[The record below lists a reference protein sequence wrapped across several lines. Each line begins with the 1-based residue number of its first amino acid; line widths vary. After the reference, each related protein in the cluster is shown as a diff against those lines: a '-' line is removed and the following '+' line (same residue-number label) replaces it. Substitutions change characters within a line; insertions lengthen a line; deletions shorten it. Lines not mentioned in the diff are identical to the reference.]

1 MSLRR
6 LLVSKGNPMFW
17 PPAEGALL
25 ACFMTILMNLLFL
38 ATGLIA
44 EVLPQLAM
52 HVQQPVLRQ
61 FNLFSLAMIALWSS
75 VFGLILVIRR
85 NNPQSQIP
93 GLIVTYLFGH
103 PMVVMAY
110 FNGVHSMVTGLL
122 LAVTPAFGF
131 VMFRNRHVVNALLLI
146 WLEVILLG
154 LAVSLGWLT
163 DAPLYGDQPP
173 NRFLVPIWFFIQVL
187 IGFPVALALLMIT
200 RYIVSTLRT
209 REAQVRELSRRDA
222 LTGVWNRG
230 YLNEL
235 IAREVALAERSGQ
248 PLAMVVADLDLFKR
262 INDEH
267 GHAAGDQALIHAA
280 RSLGASIREVDHLGR
295 YGGEEFVLLLPNCD
309 KENARITAERCR
321 KALSAEPVKTEQTE
335 LTLNGSFGVAS
346 VRGGKINSDELFR
359 QADRALYQ
367 AKEAG
372 RNRVMVAN

>member
-25 ACFMTILMNLLFL
+25 ACLMTILMNLLFL
-38 ATGLIA
+38 ATGLVA
-44 EVLPQLAM
+44 QVLPQVAM
-52 HVQQPVLRQ
+52 HVEQPVLRQ

-75 VFGLILVIRR
+75 VFLLILVIRR

-122 LAVTPAFGF
+122 LAATPAFGF
-131 VMFRNRHVVNALLLI
+131 VMFRNRHVMNALLLI
-146 WLEVILLG
+146 WLEIILLG

-187 IGFPVALALLMIT
+187 IGFPVALALIMIT
-200 RYIVSTLRT
+200 RYIVSTLRA
-209 REAQVRELSRRDA
+209 REAQVLELSRRDA

-235 IAREVALAERSGQ
+235 IAREVAIAERSGQ

-262 INDEH
+262 INDEY
-267 GHAAGDQALIHAA
+267 GHTVGDRALIHAA
-280 RSLGASIREVDHLGR
+280 RSLAASIREVDHLGR
-295 YGGEEFVLLLPNCD
+295 YGGEEFVVLLPNCD
-309 KENARITAERCR
+309 EGNARIAAERCR
-321 KALSAEPVKTEQTE
+321 KALSAEPVKTEQAE

-346 VRGGKINSDELFR
+346 VRGNKINSDELFR
-359 QADRALYQ
+359 RADQALYE

-372 RNRVMVAN
+372 RNQVMVAN

>member
-1 MSLRR
+1 
-6 LLVSKGNPMFW
+6 MFW

-61 FNLFSLAMIALWSS
+61 FNIFSLAMIALWSS
-75 VFGLILVIRR
+75 VFILILLIRR
-85 NNPQSQIP
+85 NNPQSHIP

-131 VMFRNRHVVNALLLI
+131 VMFRNRHVMNALLLI

-235 IAREVALAERSGQ
+235 IAREVALSERSGQ
-248 PLAMVVADLDLFKR
+248 PLAMVVVDLDLFKR
-262 INDEH
+262 INDEY

-309 KENARITAERCR
+309 EENARITAERCR
-321 KALSAEPVKTEQTE
+321 TALSAEPVKTNQTE
-335 LTLNGSFGVAS
+335 LTLNGSFGVAA
-346 VRGGKINSDELFR
+346 VRGDKINSDELFR
-359 QADRALYQ
+359 RADQALYQ

-372 RNRVMVAN
+372 RNRVVVAN

>member
-1 MSLRR
+1 
-6 LLVSKGNPMFW
+6 MFW
-17 PPAEGALL
+17 PPTDGALL
-25 ACFMTILMNLLFL
+25 ACVMVLGMNLVFL
-38 ATGLIA
+38 ATGVIA
-44 EVLPQLAM
+44 EVLPQLAP
-52 HVQQPVLRQ
+52 HIEKTVLRQ
-61 FNLFSLAMIALWSS
+61 FNLFCLAMIACWMG
-75 VFGLILVIRR
+75 VFLLTLVMRR
-85 NNPQSQIP
+85 RNPQSLIP

-131 VMFRNRHVVNALLLI
+131 VMFGNRHVMNALLLI
-146 WLEVILLG
+146 WLEIILLG
-154 LAVSLGWLT
+154 FAVSLGWLA

-173 NRFLVPIWFFIQVL
+173 SRFLAPIWFFIPVL
-187 IGFPVALALLMIT
+187 IGFPVALALLMVT
-200 RYIVSTLRT
+200 RHIVSALRA
-209 REAQVRELSRRDA
+209 REVQVRELSRRDA

-235 IAREVALAERSGQ
+235 MAREVALAERSGQ
-248 PLAMVVADLDLFKR
+248 PLAMVVVDLDLFKR

-280 RSLGASIREVDHLGR
+280 RNLGASIREVDHLGR

-309 KENARITAERCR
+309 GENARITAERCR
-321 KALSAEPVKTEQTE
+321 RALSAEPVKTDKAE

-346 VRGGKINSDELFR
+346 VRGASIDSDDLFR
-359 QADRALYQ
+359 RADQALYQ

-372 RNRVMVAN
+372 RNRVVVAS